1 MVVEMVGEG
10 VWESVLVM
18 YVGNVG
24 GVLEKDGK
32 LCKRKK
38 FKGKGKNGS
47 RKDVERMQKFHIL
60 HIETTRKVVR
70 KSLEGMDC
78 L

>member
-1 MVVEMVGEG
+1 M
-10 VWESVLVM
+10 WESVLVM

-47 RKDVERMQKFHIL
+47 RKDVERM
-60 HIETTRKVVR
+60 HIEMTRKVVR